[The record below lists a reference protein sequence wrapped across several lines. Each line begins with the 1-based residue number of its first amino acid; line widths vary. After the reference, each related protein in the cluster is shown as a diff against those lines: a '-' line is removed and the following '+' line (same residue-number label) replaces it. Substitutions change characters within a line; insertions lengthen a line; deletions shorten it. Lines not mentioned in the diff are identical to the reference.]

1 MKKLKDILYKVK
13 ISEVVG
19 STSFDID
26 NISIDSREISSSDL
40 FIAIQG
46 VSINGHEF
54 IARAIDNGAVAIVCE
69 SLPESL
75 NSSVTYIK
83 VGCSRESLSV
93 ISSNY
98 YNIPSEKLKLVGIT
112 GTNGKT
118 TVATL
123 LFNLFYSAGYK
134 VGLISTVVNRIN
146 EKKNK
151 FYSNHSRFNTN

>member
-54 IARAIDNGAVAIVCE
+54 IATAIDNGAVAIVCE

-75 NSSVTYIK
+75 NSS
-83 VGCSRESLSV
+83 
-93 ISSNY
+93 
-98 YNIPSEKLKLVGIT
+98 
-112 GTNGKT
+112 
-118 TVATL
+118 
-123 LFNLFYSAGYK
+123 
-134 VGLISTVVNRIN
+134 
-146 EKKNK
+146 
-151 FYSNHSRFNTN
+151 